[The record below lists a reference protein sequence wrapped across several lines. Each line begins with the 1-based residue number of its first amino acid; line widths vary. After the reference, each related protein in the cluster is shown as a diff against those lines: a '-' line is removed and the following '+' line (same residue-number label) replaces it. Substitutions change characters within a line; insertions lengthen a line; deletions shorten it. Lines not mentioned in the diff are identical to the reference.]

1 MKTISAGDLLEL
13 SVSER
18 LLLVEDIWDSVASVP
33 ESLPLTDKQRKE
45 LNRRLQAYH
54 DNPEAG
60 SPWEE
65 IKAHIMRKIK
75 C

>member
-1 MKTISAGDLLEL
+1 M
-13 SVSER
+13 SER
-18 LLLVEDIWDSVASVP
+18 ILLVEDIWDSIASVP
-33 ESLPLTDKQRKE
+33 EALSLTKEQREE

-65 IKAHIMRKIK
+65 VKARIAQRL
-75 C
+75 